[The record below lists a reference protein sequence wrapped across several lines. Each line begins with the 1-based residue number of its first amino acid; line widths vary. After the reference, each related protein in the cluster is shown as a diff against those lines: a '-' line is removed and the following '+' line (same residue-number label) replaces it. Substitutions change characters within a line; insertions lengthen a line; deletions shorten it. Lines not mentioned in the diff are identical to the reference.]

1 MVPGHSSPCSLLSSE
16 KKCDGSNAIGDVCK
30 GSERE
35 KKVMKEYRLLEVV
48 LGTKKVSKEGYRKRV

>member
-1 MVPGHSSPCSLLSSE
+1 MGIAFPVRCCAAK

-30 GSERE
+30 GSGRE

-48 LGTKKVSKEGYRKRV
+48 YQVRRGK

>member
-1 MVPGHSSPCSLLSSE
+1 MIINPIVDGHNSHCSLLRSE

-30 GSERE
+30 GSGRE

-48 LGTKKVSKEGYRKRV
+48 YQVRRGK

>member
-1 MVPGHSSPCSLLSSE
+1 MVAGHNFPGPLFCSE

-30 GSERE
+30 GLGRE

-48 LGTKKVSKEGYRKRV
+48 Y